1 MARLSEARKE
11 ARALLQRAKSAPV
24 KGGARTKLEKRAGS
38 LLRGEPLQGLN
49 AQELRARAKTYLSGY
64 GARLEA
70 QAAQVE
76 AAAKALRAERDKRYR
91 EKKKAKRE
99 EKKREEEKARE
110 LAKPFGVVQEYA
122 EGLGTGDLVR
132 QILETAKGRPW
143 CLAPVTIDLK
153 ANLGVGDS
161 PRKRFTTRIDLA
173 RLTNAEGE
181 VLAVQIHNWIWTEL
195 STLLLKK
202 GEVVQY
208 PKRKNSKGEKAS
220 TTPENAEARAMLE
233 TGIRG
238 TVEAFVA
245 PLEQDDDEERAFD
258 DAMDRDRARRG
269 KA

>member
-1 MARLSEARKE
+1 
-11 ARALLQRAKSAPV
+11 
-24 KGGARTKLEKRAGS
+24 
-38 LLRGEPLQGLN
+38 
-49 AQELRARAKTYLSGY
+49 LRARAKTYSSGY

-70 QAAQVE
+70 QASKVE

-99 EKKREEEKARE
+99 EKRREEEKARE
-110 LAKPFGVVQEYA
+110 LAQPFGVVQEYA

-161 PRKRFTTRIDLA
+161 PRRKFTTRIDLA

-181 VLAVQIHNWIWTEL
+181 VLAIQIHEWIWREL
-195 STLLLKK
+195 SVVILKK
-202 GEVVQY
+202 GQVVEY
-208 PKRKNSKGEKAS
+208 EKRKDGRGEKAS

-238 TVEAFVA
+238 TVEAFVS
-245 PLEQDDDEERAFD
+245 PLEEDEEEAWEFD
-258 DAMDRDRARRG
+258 QKMEDLKARRG

>member
-24 KGGARTKLEKRAGS
+24 KGGARTKLEKRAGA

-49 AQELRARAKTYLSGY
+49 AQELRARAKTYSSGY

-70 QAAQVE
+70 QASKVE

-99 EKKREEEKARE
+99 EKRREEEKARE
-110 LAKPFGVVQEYA
+110 LAQPFGVVQEYA

-161 PRKRFTTRIDLA
+161 PRRKFTTRIDLA

-181 VLAVQIHNWIWTEL
+181 VLAIQIHEWIWREL
-195 STLLLKK
+195 SVVILKK
-202 GEVVQY
+202 GQVVEY
-208 PKRKNSKGEKAS
+208 EKRKDGRGEKAS

-238 TVEAFVA
+238 TVEAFVS
-245 PLEQDDDEERAFD
+245 PLEEDEEEAWEFD
-258 DAMDRDRARRG
+258 QKMEDLKARRG